1 MIKSDK
7 LTNQTDGPSRQVDRP
22 RYVRQVDRPDG
33 ITKKDWLDLMDKTNK
48 AGRQTD
54 DRRIDGPYRPEKEHR
69 TDQKGS
75 NASASETDHYWGL

>member
-7 LTNQTDGPSRQVDRP
+7 LTDQTDGWSRLVDRP
-22 RYVRQVDRPDG
+22 RDVRQVDRPDG
-33 ITKKDWLDLMDKTNK
+33 ITKQDGLDLMDKTNK
-48 AGRQTD
+48 AGRQID
-54 DRRIDGPYRPEKEHR
+54 DGRIDGPYRPEKEHR

>member
-48 AGRQTD
+48 ADRQTD